1 MKILMEIRADEE
13 TRSFSRD
20 FSNANMIGAKGSN
33 EGPHRYS
40 NLNLEEKKTQ
50 TIKQRIKNK
59 YLAIEKVNCY
69 CFFVHLRTIASWILS
84 RFNICIGKKNHP
96 QFFTLMV
103 ATMLL
108 DGKGFNK
115 EHKTRLLRFVTCTSK
130 LLNVWLFSNYLN
142 ILFHNMI
149 VMCNYT
155 YFLEINLFLKHFSQS
170 RMSLTSH
177 D

>member
-1 MKILMEIRADEE
+1 MHIQGL
-13 TRSFSRD
+13 
-20 FSNANMIGAKGSN
+20 
-33 EGPHRYS
+33 
-40 NLNLEEKKTQ
+40 L
-50 TIKQRIKNK
+50 
-59 YLAIEKVNCY
+59 
-69 CFFVHLRTIASWILS
+69 LS
-84 RFNICIGKKNHP
+84 RTLNILI
-96 QFFTLMV
+96 FY
-103 ATMLL
+103 
-108 DGKGFNK
+108 
-115 EHKTRLLRFVTCTSK
+115 K